1 MSQRKIFN
9 FEADIIK
16 RRKISKSSLFFG
28 LVAAALLGY
37 TGLTYLEYGVVPI
50 LEEFIQQLGFYS
62 YMSWIYLG
70 VFALLLSLVI
80 PALYTVFRKKVIK
93 GGQVQFDEANL
104 KIVKGRDKYVIPE
117 AQLNH
122 LDFEIKALPSG
133 KEKKRGQLSGGSWLK
148 IPTKNGIFECEIEID
163 TPQKQEQLKDM
174 IEFLKIEH
182 DVEVKVKERK

>member
-9 FEADIIK
+9 FEANIIK

-37 TGLTYLEYGVVPI
+37 TGLTYLEYGAVPI
-50 LEEFIQQLGFYS
+50 LEEFIQQLGFS
-62 YMSWIYLG
+62 AYMPWVYLG
-70 VFALLLSLVI
+70 VFVLLLSLVI
-80 PALYTVFRKKVIK
+80 PALYTVFRKKVVR
-93 GGQVQFDEANL
+93 GGKVSFDEANL
-104 KIVKGRDKYVIPE
+104 NIVKGRDKYVIPE

-133 KEKKRGQLSGGSWLK
+133 KATKEGQLFGGSWLK
-148 IPTKNGIFECEIEID
+148 IPTKNGTFECEIEID

-182 DVEVKVKERK
+182 DVEVKIKESK

>member
-50 LEEFIQQLGFYS
+50 LEEFIRQLGFYS

-70 VFALLLSLVI
+70 VFATLLGFII

-93 GGQVQFDEANL
+93 GGKVHFDEANL

-117 AQLNH
+117 AQLNQ

-133 KEKKRGQLSGGSWLK
+133 KERKQGQLFGGSWLK
-148 IPTKNGIFECEIEID
+148 IPTKNGVFECEIEID

-182 DVEVKVKERK
+182 DVEVKIKEKK